1 VVDATH
7 LELALALG
15 TTILI
20 HFEGL
25 VDEIFWVIL
34 NTLEDKVTMVLEVN
48 SFAGKR
54 GTEQFFIIILDGFD
68 APSNNISLLDNILS
82 MTTTKVQLRAVNLGI
97 EPIIKFTQDK
107 ARIVLL
113 LNDSDDLCS
122 DYNASFEGHI
132 SFFNQ
137 H

>member
-7 LELALALG
+7 LELALALS
-15 TTILI
+15 TTIFI

-34 NTLEDKVTMVLEVN
+34 DTLEDKVAMVLEVN

-54 GTEQFFIIILDGFD
+54 GTEKFFIVILDSFD
-68 APSNNISLLDNILS
+68 AASNNISLLDYVLS
-82 MTTTKVQLRAVNLGI
+82 MTTTKVQFRAVNLGI
-97 EPIIKFTQDK
+97 KPIIKFTQDK

-122 DYNASFEGHI
+122 DYNASFECHI

>member
-15 TTILI
+15 TTIFI
-20 HFEGL
+20 NPEGL

-34 NTLEDKVTMVLEVN
+34 DTLEYKVAMVFEVN
-48 SFAGKR
+48 SFAGKG
-54 GTEQFFIIILDGFD
+54 GTEKFFIIILDSFD

-82 MTTTKVQLRAVNLGI
+82 MTTSKIQFGAVNLGI

-122 DYNASFEGHI
+122 HYNASFEGHI